1 MNGVKEFPERRL
13 VNEPR
18 KLEISNRIRKVI
30 ADYDIDL
37 ELAIGILDT
46 VKAQMQ
52 HDAFKR
58 QEQST

>member
-1 MNGVKEFPERRL
+1 MGSVEEFPDQRL

-18 KLEISNRIRKVI
+18 KLEIANRIRSVI

-37 ELAIGILDT
+37 ELAVGILDT

-52 HDAFKR
+52 HDAFMR
-58 QEQST
+58 LEAD